1 MGLAVS
7 SALERGWEVLPIYDT
22 PWTRRSAIADM
33 SCHKSRDGDM
43 IGVLYTKGV
52 RVNVPI

>member
-33 SCHKSRDGDM
+33 SCHKSRDGDI